1 MAQWEP
7 TVLYTFGM
15 MSVFCFFLRREVLV
29 YFMKKKDGKFVPFYK
44 YSVYQ
49 NGYTLIVLR
58 VNSIDKLHVEPSK
71 SLLLTCYTLFTMFA
85 EEYISKLVT
94 GISRDV

>member
-29 YFMKKKDGKFVPFYK
+29 YFMKKKMENLFLFTSTPFIRMD
-44 YSVYQ
+44 
-49 NGYTLIVLR
+49 TLIVLR

>member
-1 MAQWEP
+1 MEN
-7 TVLYTFGM
+7 L
-15 MSVFCFFLRREVLV
+15 FL
-29 YFMKKKDGKFVPFYK
+29 FTSTPFIRMD
-44 YSVYQ
+44 
-49 NGYTLIVLR
+49 TLIVLR